1 MKKENK
7 LLLLFLYLFILSVMF
22 VWGVKYL
29 ISSEQKIAS
38 DKIASEIQYYKI
50 EYDPKSCNDKTN
62 EQYIFLAIQRNVF
75 QIEWEGKSTLEKI
88 SRVRPD
94 LQKASPIPMDKNA
107 PEGCFENP
115 IQVSTFYYKKINL
128 HDKRSYIGSELI
140 KTEWNR
146 ISRRA
151 DAKCKMEDK
160 IYSSCR
166 RFTAEPK
173 TSTDAPVSEYEAIY
187 RADPSIYTNPDG
199 SPFIIFCPFY
209 SASPCEFAY
218 TILDGASLHY
228 YFVRYDPESTHYS
241 NFYPEAQTISSSIEI
256 DKKIRKLVNIILV
269 TEYPWKPK
277 S

>member
-62 EQYIFLAIQRNVF
+62 GQYIFLAIQRNVF
-75 QIEWEGKSTLEKI
+75 QIEWDGESTLESF

-94 LQKASPIPMDKNA
+94 LQKSNPIPIDQNA

-115 IQVSTFYYKKINL
+115 IQVSNFNYQRL
-128 HDKRSYIGSELI
+128 RFFDKRGYVKSDMIQ
-140 KTEWNR
+140 TEWER
-146 ISRRA
+146 ISHST
-151 DAKCKMEDK
+151 DANCKKEDE
-160 IYSSCR
+160 IFSSCR
-166 RFTAEPK
+166 SFSPEPK
-173 TSTDAPVSEYEAIY
+173 TASDLPVMEQEAIY
-187 RADPSIYTNPDG
+187 RADPSKYANPDG
-199 SPFIIFCPFY
+199 SPFIIYCPFY
-209 SASPCEFAY
+209 SGRPCQFAY
-218 TILDGASLHY
+218 TIQEGVSLHY
-228 YFVRYDPESTHYS
+228 LFTRFDPTSTHYS
-241 NFYPEAQTISSSIEI
+241 NSYPDAQTISSSIEI